1 MGDIMLD
8 LSSSY
13 FEGATCPLAQLG
25 YSRDGKKGKSQVN
38 YGLLTDARGCP
49 VAVSVYA
56 GNTADPQTL
65 LPEIDRLRNDF
76 GIAQLVMVGDRG
88 MITQNAIETLRGQ
101 EGIGWI
107 TALKSGAIRALIK
120 QGQRQHRNAHRQSG
134 RCSLMKRCINPLL
147 RSPGLTRCSP
157 IQ

>member
-13 FEGATCPLAQLG
+13 FESATCPLARLG

-38 YGLLTDARGCP
+38 YGLLTDARCCP

-76 GIAQLVMVGDRG
+76 GIA
-88 MITQNAIETLRGQ
+88 
-101 EGIGWI
+101 
-107 TALKSGAIRALIK
+107 
-120 QGQRQHRNAHRQSG
+120 
-134 RCSLMKRCINPLL
+134 
-147 RSPGLTRCSP
+147 
-157 IQ
+157 